1 MNQQKVRNKKYKE
14 FVMSDEKIKY
24 LEFIQ
29 NIVTRMNQNSFMIK
43 GWTVAIV
50 SALLALYADKENE
63 LFILIS
69 IFPVLIFMF
78 LDSYYLWQERKFRH
92 LYNKVLEENESKQI
106 KLFSMNTNVG
116 NDCCKICYFKALFSV
131 IEVWFYFPIMLG
143 LVALYFLKG

>member
-1 MNQQKVRNKKYKE
+1 
-14 FVMSDEKIKY
+14 MSEEKIKY

-50 SALLALYADKENE
+50 SALLAIYANKENK

-78 LDSYYLWQERKFRH
+78 LDSYYLWQGRKFRH

-116 NDCCKICYFKALFSV
+116 NECCKICYFKVLFSV
-131 IEVWFYFPIMLG
+131 TELVFYFSIMLG

>member
-1 MNQQKVRNKKYKE
+1 
-14 FVMSDEKIKY
+14 MSDEKIKY

>member
-1 MNQQKVRNKKYKE
+1 
-14 FVMSDEKIKY
+14 MSEEKIKY

-29 NIVTRMNQNSFMIK
+29 NIVTSMNQNSFILK

-69 IFPVLIFMF
+69 IFPVSIFMF

-92 LYNKVLEENESKQI
+92 LYSKVLDEDESQKV

-131 IEVWFYFPIMLG
+131 TEVGFYSLLIVG
-143 LVALYFLKG
+143 LLALYFAKI

>member
-1 MNQQKVRNKKYKE
+1 
-14 FVMSDEKIKY
+14 MSEEKIKY

-50 SALLALYADKENE
+50 SALLAVYAGKENK

-69 IFPVLIFMF
+69 IFPVSIFMF

-92 LYNKVLEENESKQI
+92 LYSKALDEDESQKV

-116 NDCCKICYFKALFSV
+116 NECCKICYFKALFSV
-131 IEVWFYFPIMLG
+131 TEIGFYFSIMLG

>member
-1 MNQQKVRNKKYKE
+1 
-14 FVMSDEKIKY
+14 MSEEKIKY

-50 SALLALYADKENE
+50 SALLAIYANKENK

-116 NDCCKICYFKALFSV
+116 NECCKICYFKVLFSV
-131 IEVWFYFPIMLG
+131 TELVFYFSIMLG
-143 LVALYFLKG
+143 LVALYFLKGQKRRKNG

>member
-1 MNQQKVRNKKYKE
+1 
-14 FVMSDEKIKY
+14 MSEEKIKY

-50 SALLALYADKENE
+50 SALLAIYANKENK

-116 NDCCKICYFKALFSV
+116 NECCKICYFMVLFSV
-131 IEVWFYFPIMLG
+131 TELVFYFSIMLG

>member
-1 MNQQKVRNKKYKE
+1 
-14 FVMSDEKIKY
+14 MSEEKIKY

-29 NIVTRMNQNSFMIK
+29 NIVTRMNQNLFMIK

-50 SALLALYADKENE
+50 SALLAIYANKENK

-116 NDCCKICYFKALFSV
+116 NECCKICYFKVLFSV
-131 IEVWFYFPIMLG
+131 TELVFYFSIMLG

>member
-1 MNQQKVRNKKYKE
+1 
-14 FVMSDEKIKY
+14 MSEEKIKY

-69 IFPVLIFMF
+69 IFPVSIFMF

-116 NDCCKICYFKALFSV
+116 NECCKICYFKVLFSV
-131 IEVWFYFPIMLG
+131 TELVFYFSIMLG

>member
-1 MNQQKVRNKKYKE
+1 
-14 FVMSDEKIKY
+14 MSEEKIKY

-43 GWTVAIV
+43 EGWTVAIV
-50 SALLALYADKENE
+50 SALLAIYANKENK

-78 LDSYYLWQERKFRH
+78 LDSYYLWQKRKFRH

-116 NDCCKICYFKALFSV
+116 NECCKICYFKVLFSV
-131 IEVWFYFPIMLG
+131 TELVFYFSIMLG

>member
-14 FVMSDEKIKY
+14 FVMSEEKIKY

-50 SALLALYADKENE
+50 SALLAVYAGKENK

-69 IFPVLIFMF
+69 IFPVFIFMF

-92 LYNKVLEENESKQI
+92 LYSKSLDEDESQKV

-131 IEVWFYFPIMLG
+131 TEVVFYSLLIVG
-143 LVALYFLKG
+143 LLALYFAKI

>member
-1 MNQQKVRNKKYKE
+1 
-14 FVMSDEKIKY
+14 MSEEKIKY

-50 SALLALYADKENE
+50 SALLAIYANKENK

-116 NDCCKICYFKALFSV
+116 NEFCKICYFKVLFSV
-131 IEVWFYFPIMLG
+131 TELVFYFSIMLG

>member
-1 MNQQKVRNKKYKE
+1 MIYMNQQKVRNKKYKE
-14 FVMSDEKIKY
+14 FVMSEEKIKY

-69 IFPVLIFMF
+69 IFQLN
-78 LDSYYLWQERKFRH
+78 L
-92 LYNKVLEENESKQI
+92 
-106 KLFSMNTNVG
+106 
-116 NDCCKICYFKALFSV
+116 
-131 IEVWFYFPIMLG
+131 
-143 LVALYFLKG
+143 

>member
-1 MNQQKVRNKKYKE
+1 
-14 FVMSDEKIKY
+14 MSEEKIKY

-43 GWTVAIV
+43 EGWTVAIV
-50 SALLALYADKENE
+50 SALLAIYANKENK

-116 NDCCKICYFKALFSV
+116 NECCKICYFKVLFSV
-131 IEVWFYFPIMLG
+131 TELVFYFSIMLG

>member
-1 MNQQKVRNKKYKE
+1 MNE
-14 FVMSDEKIKY
+14 EKIKY

-50 SALLALYADKENE
+50 SALLALYVDKENE

>member
-14 FVMSDEKIKY
+14 FVISEEKIKY

-69 IFPVLIFMF
+69 IFPVSIFMF

-92 LYNKVLEENESKQI
+92 LYSKVLDEDESQKV

-131 IEVWFYFPIMLG
+131 TEVGFYSLLIVG
-143 LVALYFLKG
+143 LLALYFAKI

>member
-1 MNQQKVRNKKYKE
+1 
-14 FVMSDEKIKY
+14 MSEEKIKY

-43 GWTVAIV
+43 GWTVAII
-50 SALLALYADKENE
+50 SALLALYAGKENK

-69 IFPVLIFMF
+69 IFPVFIFMF

-92 LYNKVLEENESKQI
+92 LYSKALDEDKSQKV

>member
-1 MNQQKVRNKKYKE
+1 
-14 FVMSDEKIKY
+14 MSEEKIKY

-50 SALLALYADKENE
+50 SALLAIYANKENK

-78 LDSYYLWQERKFRH
+78 LDSYYLWQKRKFRH

-116 NDCCKICYFKALFSV
+116 NECCKICYFKVLFSV
-131 IEVWFYFPIMLG
+131 TELVFYFSIMLG

>member
-1 MNQQKVRNKKYKE
+1 
-14 FVMSDEKIKY
+14 MSEEKIKY

-50 SALLALYADKENE
+50 SALLAVYADKENK

-69 IFPVLIFMF
+69 IFPVSIFMF

-92 LYNKVLEENESKQI
+92 LYSKALDEDEFQKV
-106 KLFSMNTNVG
+106 KLFSMNTNIG
-116 NDCCKICYFKALFSV
+116 NECCKICYFKTLFSV
-131 IEVWFYFPIMLG
+131 TEIGFYSLLIVCL
-143 LVALYFLKG
+143 LALYFAKI

>member
-1 MNQQKVRNKKYKE
+1 MNE
-14 FVMSDEKIKY
+14 EKIKY

-50 SALLALYADKENE
+50 SALLAVYAGKENK

-69 IFPVLIFMF
+69 IFPVSIFMF

-92 LYNKVLEENESKQI
+92 LYSKALDEDEFQKV

-116 NDCCKICYFKALFSV
+116 NECCKICYFKALFSV
-131 IEVWFYFPIMLG
+131 TEVGFYSLLIVG
-143 LVALYFLKG
+143 LLALYFAKI

>member
-1 MNQQKVRNKKYKE
+1 
-14 FVMSDEKIKY
+14 MSEEKIKY

-50 SALLALYADKENE
+50 SALLAVYAGKENK

-69 IFPVLIFMF
+69 IFPVFVLMF

-92 LYNKVLEENESKQI
+92 LYSKALDEDEFQKV
-106 KLFSMNTNVG
+106 KLFSMNTNIG
-116 NDCCKICYFKALFSV
+116 NECCKICYFKTLFSV
-131 IEVWFYFPIMLG
+131 TEIGFYSLLIVCL
-143 LVALYFLKG
+143 LALYFAKI

>member
-1 MNQQKVRNKKYKE
+1 
-14 FVMSDEKIKY
+14 MSEEKIKY

-50 SALLALYADKENE
+50 SALLALYAGKENK

-69 IFPVLIFMF
+69 IFPVFIFMF

-92 LYNKVLEENESKQI
+92 LYSKALDEDESQKV
-106 KLFSMNTNVG
+106 KLFSMNTNAG
-116 NDCCKICYFKALFSV
+116 K
-131 IEVWFYFPIMLG
+131 
-143 LVALYFLKG
+143 

>member
-1 MNQQKVRNKKYKE
+1 
-14 FVMSDEKIKY
+14 MSEEIIKY

-50 SALLALYADKENE
+50 SALLAIYANKENK

-116 NDCCKICYFKALFSV
+116 NECCKICYFKVLFSV
-131 IEVWFYFPIMLG
+131 TELVFYFSIMLG

>member
-50 SALLALYADKENE
+50 SALLALYVDKENE

>member
-1 MNQQKVRNKKYKE
+1 
-14 FVMSDEKIKY
+14 MSDEKIKY

-43 GWTVAIV
+43 NWTVAIV
-50 SALLALYADKENE
+50 SALLALYAGKENK

-69 IFPVLIFMF
+69 VFPVFIFMF

-92 LYNKVLEENESKQI
+92 LYSKALYEDESQKV

-131 IEVWFYFPIMLG
+131 AEVGFYFSIMLG
-143 LVALYFLKG
+143 LVGLYFLKG

>member
-1 MNQQKVRNKKYKE
+1 MIYMNQQKVRNKKYKK
-14 FVMSDEKIKY
+14 FVMNEEKIKY

-50 SALLALYADKENE
+50 SALLAIYANKENK

-78 LDSYYLWQERKFRH
+78 LDSYYLWQKRKFRH
-92 LYNKVLEENESKQI
+92 LYNKVK
-106 KLFSMNTNVG
+106 
-116 NDCCKICYFKALFSV
+116 
-131 IEVWFYFPIMLG
+131 
-143 LVALYFLKG
+143 

>member
-1 MNQQKVRNKKYKE
+1 
-14 FVMSDEKIKY
+14 MSEEKIKY

-69 IFPVLIFMF
+69 IFPVSIFMF

-92 LYNKVLEENESKQI
+92 LYSKVLDEDEAQKV
-106 KLFSMNTNVG
+106 KLFSMNKNVG
-116 NDCCKICYFKALFSV
+116 NDCYKICYFKALFSV
-131 IEVWFYFPIMLG
+131 TAVGFYSLLIVGVL
-143 LVALYFLKG
+143 ALYFAKI

>member
-1 MNQQKVRNKKYKE
+1 
-14 FVMSDEKIKY
+14 MSEEKIKY

-50 SALLALYADKENE
+50 SALLAIYANKENK

-116 NDCCKICYFKALFSV
+116 NECCKICYFKVLFSV
-131 IEVWFYFPIMLG
+131 TELVFYFSIMLG